1 MTTREHIFRCVLFH
15 VNPWSMPLWVFIV
28 KTQVMGR
35 EQRMHLV
42 PDMTQ
47 RASDRPGST
56 SVPTPMEVVG
66 HAMRY
71 FAQHFQE
78 SLVIAQVAEALGIG
92 EARLDN
98 CFDQIRGMTPALA
111 LREHRLNQLFQ
122 ALSDQPR
129 QGLGCAIQSCGLGQ
143 TQGVVALF
151 EQEFGIDMP
160 LFLLTCRRAADDRLF
175 RQLHPEAA
183 ALVLPS

>member
-1 MTTREHIFRCVLFH
+1 
-15 VNPWSMPLWVFIV
+15 
-28 KTQVMGR
+28 
-35 EQRMHLV
+35 MHLV
-42 PDMTQ
+42 PDAIH
-47 RASDRPGST
+47 RPAGGHRSDT
-56 SVPTPMEVVG
+56 AVTPMELVG
-66 HAMRY
+66 GAMRY
-71 FAQHFQE
+71 FAQHFKE
-78 SLVIAQVAEALGIG
+78 SVVIAQVAEALGTC
-92 EARLDN
+92 ETRLDA

-129 QGLGCAIQSCGLGQ
+129 QGLGRAIQACGLGQ

-175 RQLHPEAA
+175 RKLHPEAA

>member
-1 MTTREHIFRCVLFH
+1 
-15 VNPWSMPLWVFIV
+15 
-28 KTQVMGR
+28 MGR
-35 EQRMHLV
+35 EKTVHLV
-42 PDMTQ
+42 PDGSQ
-47 RASDRPGST
+47 RTGNNPDST
-56 SVPTPMEVVG
+56 SAPTPMELVG
-66 HAMRY
+66 GAMRY
-71 FAQHFQE
+71 FAQHFKE
-78 SLVIAQVAEALGIG
+78 SLVIAQVAEALGTC

-122 ALSDQPR
+122 ALSAQPR
-129 QGLGCAIQSCGLGQ
+129 QGLGCAIQACGLGQ